1 MRDGSTVW
9 KMSGAGN
16 DFLVLG
22 PEAVARIP
30 DDPAVWA
37 RRVCRRRL
45 SVGADGVLLVEP
57 TGANRVRVRF
67 YNPDG
72 SPAFCGNGSRCA
84 ARFASLSGLTGERL
98 ILETSIGEVRAEVG
112 DSQVRL
118 VLPAPRDSGE
128 VAIELAAES
137 VVGRAVDA
145 GVPHFVVFVDGV
157 ADAPLERWGPALR
170 RHERFGPAG
179 TNVDLVALAPDGHL
193 DLRTW
198 ERGVEGETLAC
209 GSGAVAA
216 AVAARVRG
224 GPPRN
229 RIVPASGIPL
239 EVELPG
245 RAETPDA
252 AILTGDARLIFE
264 ARLAP
269 DATSVENRG
278 R

>member
-1 MRDGSTVW
+1 
-9 KMSGAGN
+9 MSGAGN

-30 DDPAVWA
+30 DDPATWA
-37 RRVCRRRL
+37 RRVCRRR
-45 SVGADGVLLVEP
+45 
-57 TGANRVRVRF
+57 RVRF

-98 ILETSIGEVRAEVG
+98 ILETSIGEVRAEVS
-112 DSQVRL
+112 DRLVRL
-118 VLPAPRDSGE
+118 VLPAPRDAGE
-128 VAIELAAES
+128 VAIELDAET

-145 GVPHFVVFVDGV
+145 GVPHFVVFVEGV
-157 ADAPLERWGPALR
+157 ADAPLDRWGPALR

-179 TNVDLVALAPDGHL
+179 ANVDLVALARDGRL

-216 AVAARVRG
+216 ALAARIRG
-224 GPPRN
+224 GPPRS

-245 RAETPDA
+245 SVETPDA
-252 AILTGDARLIFE
+252 AILTGDARLVFE